1 MTMKKIKKHFLLS
14 VSKDTSHQYG
24 VRFLSYFFQNK
35 NDVLVDI
42 LNVAH
47 NIQNRGY
54 SSYGPKK
61 ASSLKNELTFLEE
74 VKQKMVDFGFPSEN
88 IRTESRQSSIS
99 TVRDI
104 IAYGRKGLYDSLI
117 LGRRGLTLL
126 ENLIQDS
133 VSSRILEEQC
143 DIPIWICRE
152 PERHKKHLLLCTD
165 GSQQSL
171 NTADHVGFVLGAA
184 PESNVTVVHVRS
196 RKNSVDEQEVF
207 DTTISHIVENGF
219 PRDRISTLTLE
230 GDNAARIILDYARK
244 NNFAVIAMGRKCQ
257 TAPRTGLARFFV
269 GSVSGEVLNKLEG
282 ASLWI
287 CK

>member
-1 MTMKKIKKHFLLS
+1 MKKIKKHFLLA

-35 NDVLVDI
+35 NDVLLDI
-42 LNVAH
+42 LNVSYSPPGS
-47 NIQNRGY
+47 GY
-54 SSYGPKK
+54 SSAGPKK
-61 ASSLKNELTFLEE
+61 SASTGNEQAFLQE
-74 VKQKMVDFGFPSEN
+74 VKQKMIDFGFPGQN
-88 IRTESRQSSIS
+88 IKTESRQSSIS

-104 IAYGRKGLYDSLI
+104 IAYGRRGLYDSLV
-117 LGRRGLTLL
+117 LGRRGLSLL

-133 VSSRILEEQC
+133 VSSKILDEQC

-152 PERHKKHLLLCTD
+152 PERHKRHVLLCTD

-184 PESNVTVVHVRS
+184 PESNITILHVKS
-196 RKNSVDEQEVF
+196 RKNAVNEQEVF
-207 DTTISHIVENGF
+207 DKAISHIMENGF
-219 PRDRISTLTLE
+219 SRERVSTMSLE
-230 GDNAARIILDYARK
+230 GDNAARLILEYARK

-257 TAPRTGLARFFV
+257 TAPKTGLARFFV
-269 GSVSGEVLNKLEG
+269 GSVSGEVLSKMER